1 MAPKKKAGKRVV
13 KSTPKKGTKPTKKI
27 KTSGA
32 KPIDPL
38 HLAPGVR
45 TSQTTI

>member
-1 MAPKKKAGKRVV
+1 MPAKKRKPVKKRAAPKTGVKAANR
-13 KSTPKKGTKPTKKI
+13 KI
-27 KTSGA
+27 KSSGEKA
-32 KPIDPL
+32 IDPL